1 MSKKLLDQIKHLES
15 NPSTDKREQELREIN
30 MLIAELTDR
39 LNNLNIKY
47 TISIEPHE

>member
-1 MSKKLLDQIKHLES
+1 MKKLLAKIKNLQD
-15 NPSTDKREQELREIN
+15 NPSTDKKEQELREIN